1 MTVGRGSPYLMVRV
15 PEDLKTW
22 LKHQAIDNRRTL
34 NSEVLVRL
42 ERARDQ
48 QESKQKEGNAA

>member
-1 MTVGRGSPYLMVRV
+1 MTVGRGAPAVMVRM
-15 PEDLKTW
+15 PEELKNW

-42 ERARDQ
+42 EYTRLA
-48 QESKQKEGNAA
+48 QERSEKQGVPA